1 MNTKFKTL
9 AVFFTVAL
17 MAVFTSC
24 DKDDNAYPKPTIGA
38 LELGIGN
45 SHLAY
50 IGADL
55 HIETEIVAE
64 GLINTIVVEIHAEDG
79 SDNEIEAIYDYSDQ
93 ILKNTTFHQH
103 VDIPAEF
110 PAGEYHFHL
119 TVTDKEGNS
128 TSVEEDI
135 ELEQVVDEEAPVITI
150 LSAPSDA
157 HAFASGDTISISG
170 TVVDNTSL
178 AGMVVALVYAD
189 DAIAD
194 ADVTGA
200 ASTKVIVM
208 LHTHTFDSEA
218 SHSFT
223 ASIAVGAEYDNN
235 MPPALIAGDNAWK
248 SGNYYILVKSKDA
261 MGTWAYSNDYPI
273 VINL

>member
-9 AVFFTVAL
+9 AMLFTVAI
-17 MAVFTSC
+17 MAIFTSC
-24 DKDDNAYPKPTIGA
+24 EKDDDAYPKPTIGE

-45 SHLAY
+45 SHVAY

-64 GLINTIVVEIHAEDG
+64 GLINTIEVEIHAEDG
-79 SDNEIEAIYDYSDQ
+79 SDYEIDSLFDYSDQ
-93 ILKNTTFHQH
+93 TLKNTTFHKH

-119 TVTDKEGNS
+119 TVIDKEGNS
-128 TSVEEDI
+128 TTVEEDI
-135 ELEQVVDEEAPVITI
+135 ELEELVDEEAPVITI
-150 LSAPSDA
+150 SSAPTDA
-157 HAFASGDTISISG
+157 QAFASGETISISG

-194 ADVTGA
+194 ADVAGDNA
-200 ASTKVIVM
+200 QVIIM
-208 LHTHTFDSEA
+208 LHTHTFDSET

-235 MPPALIAGDNAWK
+235 MTPSVIENDNAWK
-248 SGNYYILVKSKDA
+248 SGNYYILVKSKDD
-261 MGTWAYSNDYPI
+261 MGNWAYSNYYPV